1 MNKKKIKIIPLGKK
15 IRNLRE
21 SKGLT
26 QVDLANELGL
36 HKSAIHKYEKG
47 VNKISIKH
55 FIQISELLGI
65 SDYKE
70 FLADTDANI

>member
-1 MNKKKIKIIPLGKK
+1 MAKRKIIPLGEK
-15 IRNLRE
+15 IRRLRQD
-21 SKGLT
+21 KGLT
-26 QVDLANELGL
+26 QVDIANELGL
-36 HKSAIHKYEKG
+36 HKTAIYKYEKG